1 MLKPDSL
8 RAVLTAA
15 VPDLRETPD
24 RLAMVITEGNVIATA
39 VPGQRLAFEYRYKL
53 TALLLEFGGHPDQV
67 FVPMIA
73 WLAVHQNELLA
84 NPDKRKDG
92 IAFEAE
98 RLDSG
103 RFDVAI
109 TLNLTERVAV
119 TAQED
124 GSQLV
129 EHLPEPPI
137 HLPFPPD
144 VPTDARLW
152 HLYANGEELLH
163 WEAPGLISRP
173 LAPPA
178 PQHG

>member
-15 VPDLRETPD
+15 VPDLRDNPD
-24 RLAMVITEGNVIATA
+24 RLTMVIDKGQVWATA
-39 VPGQRLAFEYRYKL
+39 VPGQRLAFEYRYEL
-53 TALLLEFGGHPDQV
+53 NLLLIEFAGHPDQL

-84 NPDKRKDG
+84 NPDRRRDG
-92 IAFEAE
+92 ITFEAE
-98 RLDSG
+98 QLDTG
-103 RFDVAI
+103 RFDVAV
-109 TLNLTERVAV
+109 TLKLTERVAV
-119 TAQED
+119 TAQDD

-137 HLPFPPD
+137 EPGFTFDPPAA
-144 VPTDARLW
+144 PQLW

-163 WEAPGLISRP
+163 WQAPGLITRP

-178 PQHG
+178 AQHP